1 MSTEITQESDNQT
14 PQVSKPYPVNK
25 PSFKVMDRFEDG
37 DIKYSLTSEFRRLD
51 SENFRILLKKEESTV
66 RVTETMTKNRSRE
79 RLNVDEAH
87 SEFFD
92 DLVLQG
98 ILESNEDGATPETL
112 SYKEM
117 TELVVER
124 KIALNVKY
132 LDCKAV
138 VKQIVGAGK
147 HDFLFEKPG
156 HMIVEFKIGDPEA
169 PDFRLLF
176 KCKRPG
182 SNRRSKF
189 REGFAYGIT
198 DRAGDLPVV
207 KTIIDL
213 ATGVHFMDEYFDTII
228 SDPNYSKVVFLKED
242 GTLDHEYVE
251 GSDED
256 RKLFLKY
263 FNPHFKVESSGSMV
277 STFNKSSRES

>member
-1 MSTEITQESDNQT
+1 MSTTEEQVTENQLPNST
-14 PQVSKPYPVNK
+14 KPYPINRK
-25 PSFKVMDRFEDG
+25 TFKVMDRFEDG
-37 DIKYSLTSEFRRLD
+37 DTKYTLTSEFKRLD
-51 SENFRILLKKEESTV
+51 SDNFRILLRKEEATE
-66 RVTETMTKNRSRE
+66 RITETMTKNRSRD
-79 RLNVDEAH
+79 RLSVDEAH
-87 SEFFD
+87 SAFFN
-92 DLVLQG
+92 DLVIQG
-98 ILESNEDGATPETL
+98 ILQSNEDGAEPENL
-112 SYKEM
+112 NYQEM
-117 TELVVER
+117 TALVVER

-156 HMIVEFKIGDPEA
+156 HMVIEFKIGDPEA
-169 PDFRLLF
+169 PDFRLLL
-176 KCKRPG
+176 KVRRPG
-182 SNRRSKF
+182 QNRRSKF

-213 ATGVHFMDEYFDTII
+213 STGVRFLDEYFDTVVN
-228 SDPNYSKVVFLKED
+228 DPNYSKVVFLNED

-251 GSDED
+251 GNDDD

-263 FNPHFKVESSGSMV
+263 FNPQFKVEMSGSMV
-277 STFNKSSRES
+277 ATFNKSSRES